1 MIQHLISSRFLPV
14 NLLLK
19 PLTKS
24 SPSRRFIL
32 FYLLLA
38 INPISQA
45 KAEAVPVSVT
55 KAINADLTEDI
66 AITGTVTSPQ
76 IATLS
81 AAVSGL
87 VDIVHVDVG
96 ARVEPGTLLLE
107 LDSELAKI
115 ALQGARA
122 SLESAQASYQEAKRK
137 VDEALPLIKQN
148 NIAATE
154 MRARESQLSIAKA
167 AVDRATADVNQRSAE
182 LKRHQVRAPFAGV
195 ISRKLTEQGEWVSP
209 GKQVLELVAT
219 QNLRLDFQVPQNV
232 YPRLNKNAKI
242 NVRFD
247 AAPEESYSATI
258 LSTVPVNNPNAR
270 TFLLRAVLNNTNPH
284 ITSGMSTKGVL
295 QLHASE
301 QGVLAPRDAIIRY
314 SDGRIIVWK
323 VNQTGDEPVVEEQV
337 ITLGVSSAGK
347 VEIKSG
353 LNAGDLIVTRGN
365 EALQP
370 GQAVNI
376 VEHTSIVAE

>member
-1 MIQHLISSRFLPV
+1 MIQRLIPFNVLLPVLLISTVSFA
-14 NLLLK
+14 
-19 PLTKS
+19 S
-24 SPSRRFIL
+24 
-32 FYLLLA
+32 
-38 INPISQA
+38 
-45 KAEAVPVSVT
+45 AESVPVSVT
-55 KAINADLTEDI
+55 KAITANLTEDI
-66 AITGTVTSPQ
+66 PLTGTVTSPQ

-87 VDIVHVDVG
+87 VETLHVDVG
-96 ARVEPGTLLLE
+96 AQVEPGTLLIE
-107 LDSELAKI
+107 LDSELARI

-122 SLESAQASYQEAKRK
+122 SLESAQASQQEAKRK
-137 VDEALPLIKQN
+137 VDEARPLVKQN

-154 MRARESQLSIAKA
+154 IRARESQLSITKA
-167 AVDRATADVNQRSAE
+167 AVDRAMAEVNQRSAE

-195 ISRKLTEQGEWVSP
+195 ISQKLTEQGEWVSP

-219 QNLRLDFQVPQNV
+219 KNLRLDFQVPQDI
-232 YPRLNKNAKI
+232 YPRLNNNAKI

-247 AAPEESYSATI
+247 AAPQENYSATI

-270 TFLLRAVLNNTNPH
+270 TFLLRAILNNTNPH
-284 ITSGMSTKGVL
+284 ITSGMSTSGVL

-314 SDGRIIVWK
+314 SDGRTIVWK
-323 VNQTGDEPVVEEQV
+323 VNQTGDEPIVEEQP

-353 LNAGDLIVTRGN
+353 LKAGDLIVTRGN

-370 GQAVNI
+370 GQSVNI
-376 VEHTSIVAE
+376 VEHISIEAEQ